1 MYLETLALMLPSGDA
16 GMFNVAQHQLL
27 VMIIT
32 NVIGCLLCWDIAQRK
47 NRNPLLWAIIGALFG
62 PLAALVVLILPA
74 VPGSG
79 AGSSSPKGW

>member
-1 MYLETLALMLPSGDA
+1 MDLAGLGLLLPGSDTGMLD
-16 GMFNVAQHQLL
+16 VAQHQLL
-27 VMIIT
+27 VMLIT

-74 VPGSG
+74 APASPPRSG
-79 AGSSSPKGW
+79 TPSA